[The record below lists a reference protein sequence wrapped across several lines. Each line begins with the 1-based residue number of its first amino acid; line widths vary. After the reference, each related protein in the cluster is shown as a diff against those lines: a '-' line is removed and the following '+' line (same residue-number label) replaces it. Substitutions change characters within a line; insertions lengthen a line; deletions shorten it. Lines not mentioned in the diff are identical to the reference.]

1 MCVDH
6 CSQRLVLSS
15 HQCAAKILGIGD
27 PKAAYKRFDF
37 RTWKD
42 KLEREL
48 HASGLPGAI
57 QELTREMVDRARIK
71 ALLSETDTITKH
83 LKELRSVQGYVPLV
97 YSPPS
102 FLTSC
107 RRKLLEARRT
117 KNDYNAAK
125 ISYDKARDQFQ
136 VVLDTWKSQEYMQ
149 IQDNRQLLERAS
161 TLISKKADEFINKA
175 IENTLKDCKLGNIR
189 SVDGNHGR
197 LASTGEKQVCA
208 KNSLIH
214 IR

>member
-1 MCVDH
+1 MLWVIMCVDH

-15 HQCAAKILGIGD
+15 HQCAAKILGVGD
-27 PKAAYKRFDF
+27 PEAAYRRFNF
-37 RTWKD
+37 QTWKN
-42 KLEREL
+42 KLDREL

-83 LKELRSVQGYVPLV
+83 LKELKSVQGYVP
-97 YSPPS
+97 YSPSS

-125 ISYDKARDQFQ
+125 RSYDHAREQFQ

-161 TLISKKADEFINKA
+161 TLISKKADEFIHKA
-175 IENTLKDCKLGNIR
+175 IETTLKDCRLGNIR
-189 SVDGNHGR
+189 SVDGNLGR
-197 LASTGEKQVCA
+197 TGEKQVCP
-208 KNSLIH
+208 KCSFVH
-214 IR
+214 IY